1 MKTFTLIALIGF
13 YSSYGIAQAAEPKVA
28 TMCVGCHGEKGKSLN
43 DLWPNLAGQKKAYLA
58 KQLSAFKSGARQD
71 PLMNP
76 LSTGLSDSDIQA
88 LAEYFSS
95 LK

>member
-1 MKTFTLIALIGF
+1 MKTLTILTLIGL
-13 YSSYGIAQAAEPKVA
+13 YSSLGTAQAAEPKVA

-58 KQLSAFKSGARQD
+58 KQLNAFKSGARQD
-71 PLMNP
+71 PLMSP

-88 LAEYFSS
+88 LAEYYSS